1 MTLTAYYGPAVG
13 VYMENGTLVS
23 NVTGGAVYNMATV
36 EDVKSYFDAGFSFV
50 LGDDADYMT
59 YRSIGH
65 AVGDNYEE
73 KDSDGHYLNTDG
85 IKLLELV
92 QAYCEQYNVPYA
104 KAKVLIK
111 SLYLDGA
118 MKGESTH
125 TDEQIKS
132 NISLMYEHLK
142 TFPCFGGFIVCDEPR
157 GYMAE
162 TYNYWYRY
170 LVNDLGVY
178 DDGYILYGAL
188 LGMHAAEVNVAG
200 SSDDD
205 TGYSKEL
212 GLTAEQ
218 YETYLQKYIDGL
230 VGSGKDTLCFDYY
243 PFKETITSHI
253 TGVTTKTSMLGQYF
267 QNLEIFARLSEA
279 NGYKRSVCVQSVSFY
294 NKTLYDEVAKNNLA
308 SYGKSYEYHGK
319 VTQSMMTYQLYCALA
334 YGYDQAAYFTYM
346 QPFNQTDSEWFVE
359 SAYEWQLQSDGS
371 YKSVATDTYT
381 AMKNA
386 NAEVLALSAKMS
398 GYKWLGT
405 AYSAGTT
412 ATGSVFGGTTS
423 YASEVLSA
431 VSSDYDA
438 IVGCLK
444 NGDGKNGFVVVN
456 ADDPRLNRATSV
468 TLTFGSG
475 YSSVSY
481 YENGVKKTVRLTD
494 GKVTLSVEAGKG
506 LFVIPV

>member
-1 MTLTAYYGPAVG
+1 
-13 VYMENGTLVS
+13 MENGTLVS

-65 AVGDNYEE
+65 AVGDGYAQI
-73 KDSDGHYLNTDG
+73 DSNGYYLNSDG

-92 QAYCEQYNVPYA
+92 QAYCDEYNVPYA
-104 KAKVLIK
+104 KARVLVK
-111 SLYLDGA
+111 SLYLDGV
-118 MKGESTH
+118 MKGESEH
-125 TDEQIKS
+125 QDGQIKT
-132 NISLMYEHLK
+132 NISRMYEHLK
-142 TFPCFGGFIVCDEPR
+142 TFPCFGGFSVCDEPR
-157 GYMAE
+157 GYMAD
-162 TYNYWYRY
+162 TYNYWYKY
-170 LVNDLGVY
+170 LVNELGVY
-178 DDGYILYGAL
+178 NDGYILYGSL
-188 LGMHAAEVNVAG
+188 LGMHAAEVHVAG
-200 SSDDD
+200 SSDSD
-205 TGYSKEL
+205 TTKSDKF

-218 YETYLQKYIDGL
+218 YETYLQKYINGL
-230 VGSGKDTLCFDYY
+230 VGSEKDTLCFDYY
-243 PFKETITSHI
+243 PFVEKI
-253 TGVTTKTSMLGQYF
+253 TGKRKLTLSGYDYYSETTTSMLGQYF

-294 NKTLYDEVAKNNLA
+294 NKTLYDEIAKNNKN

-346 QPFNQTDSEWFVE
+346 QPFNQTDSEWFGD

-371 YKSVATDTYT
+371 YKAVATDTYT
-381 AMKNA
+381 AIKNA
-386 NAEVLALSAKMS
+386 NAEILAASAKTS

-405 AYSAGTT
+405 TYSAGKT

-423 YASEVLSA
+423 YAGGVLST

-444 NGDGKNGFVVVN
+444 NSDGKNGFMVVN

-468 TLTFGSG
+468 TLSFGNG

-481 YENGVKKTVRLTD
+481 YENGVEKTAQLTD
-494 GKVTLSVEAGKG
+494 GKVTLSVGAGKG